1 MTASGAYLESDG
13 RRLSTLYSWLGGTD
27 FRARKQTDQGCALVA
42 IAIRER
48 PRRLVLLWGD
58 GPRMPLA
65 ERKDFL
71 EWLDAQLRAGGCTAE
86 VDVREI
92 IGADDRVMDFAWVW
106 AQVDAAMQ
114 GEREDESDCINSS
127 SGTPVMTAVWI
138 VRKKA
143 LGSRARLL
151 ISSKEQGVQPLALP
165 PALSISVTDLM
176 SVQPSRLLKRV
187 LSGETRLIAEG
198 FDHLVGESATIKEIK
213 LRAQQAARYP
223 FPLLLTGPAGTG
235 KSTLAEA
242 IHSGSPRNVTGR
254 LVAVDCGTLIGE
266 RAIGELFGWEKG
278 AFTGADK
285 AFLGRYQQASGGTL
299 FLDEVGNL
307 PPMAQQLLLRALQSG
322 FVQPLGSIEERKV
335 NTRIIAATNTD
346 LRAAVQNGLF
356 RQDLLDRLSRLTI
369 RMPGLAERREDIMPI
384 AERFLEVFNRE
395 HRQAMESDGVV
406 WPKRFASGVDRV
418 LRAHTWPGN
427 VRELEHVVT
436 RAILQTAGA
445 LTDEITVPDV
455 QDAIARSELA
465 GPAPDALTSIPLG
478 AGFNLANTLASVRKK
493 FFERALDEAGGI
505 QSKAANLLDLSR
517 PTFVRQAKELG
528 LIS

>member
-1 MTASGAYLESDG
+1 M
-13 RRLSTLYSWLGGTD
+13 STLYSWLGGTD
-27 FRARKQTDQGCALVA
+27 YRARKQDDQGCALVSMA
-42 IAIRER
+42 LREKPYR
-48 PRRLVLLWGD
+48 VLLLWGD
-58 GPRMPLA
+58 GPRTPLA
-65 ERKDFL
+65 ERDEFL
-71 EWLDAQLRAGGCTAE
+71 KWFHAQLHAGGCDAE

-92 IGADDRVMDFAWVW
+92 AGADDRVMEFAWVW
-106 AQVDAAMQ
+106 GQVEAAMQ
-114 GEREDESDCINSS
+114 GEREDEGDCINAS

-165 PALSISVTDLM
+165 PALSISLTDLI
-176 SVQPSRLLKRV
+176 SVQPSRLLKRL
-187 LSGETRLIAEG
+187 LSGETRLLAQG
-198 FDHLVGESATIKEIK
+198 FEHLVGDSVSIKEIK

-223 FPLLLTGPAGTG
+223 FPVLLTGPAGSG
-235 KSTLAEA
+235 KSALAEA
-242 IHSGSPRNVTGR
+242 IHAASPRNATGR
-254 LVAVDCGTLIGE
+254 LVAVDCGTLVGE
-266 RAIGELFGWEKG
+266 RALGELFGWERG

-285 AFLGRYQQASGGTL
+285 PFLGRYLQASGGTL

-307 PPMAQQLLLRALQSG
+307 PPMAQQLFLRTLQSG
-322 FVQPLGSIEERKV
+322 FVQPVGGIEEKKAD
-335 NTRIIAATNTD
+335 TRIIAATNTD
-346 LRAAVQNGLF
+346 LRAAVQKGAF

-384 AERFLEVFNRE
+384 AERFLDVFNRE
-395 HRQAMESDGVV
+395 HRQAMENDGVV

-445 LTDEITVPDV
+445 STDEITVPDV
-455 QDAIARSELA
+455 QDAIARSDLA
-465 GPAPDALTSIPLG
+465 GAAADGVTAVALGS
-478 AGFNLANTLASVRKK
+478 GFNLEHTLASVRRQ

-505 QSKAANLLDLSR
+505 HAKAANLLGISR

-528 LIS
+528 VVR

>member
-1 MTASGAYLESDG
+1 M
-13 RRLSTLYSWLGGTD
+13 STLYSWLGGTD

-42 IAIRER
+42 IAIREK
-48 PRRLVLLWGD
+48 PRRVVLLWGD

-65 ERKDFL
+65 EREDFL
-71 EWLDAQLRAGGCTAE
+71 EWLHTQLRAGSCNAE

-114 GEREDESDCINSS
+114 GEREDENDSINSS

-242 IHSGSPRNVTGR
+242 IHAGSPRSATGR
-254 LVAVDCGTLIGE
+254 LVSVDCGTLIGE

-335 NTRIIAATNTD
+335 DTRIIAATNTD
-346 LRAAVQNGLF
+346 LRAAVRNGVF

-369 RMPGLAERREDIMPI
+369 RVPGLAERREDIMPI

-395 HRQAMESDGVV
+395 HRQAMESDGVF

-445 LTDEITVPDV
+445 STDEITVPDV

-465 GPAPDALTSIPLG
+465 GPEPDALTSIPLG
-478 AGFNLANTLASVRKK
+478 AGFSLANTLASVRKR

-505 QSKAANLLDLSR
+505 QSKAANLLDLPR